1 MPQIP
6 RPLIAATA
14 VVVAAGGWLLLRP
27 KLSELQS
34 SPAVPEQALPAK
46 AEAVAALGQLM
57 PAGDIRSL
65 AAPTAGIAGT
75 PRIAALHVKEGAVI
89 QRGEVLATFD
99 HRQGLLADLE
109 EINAKLR
116 SLEQQIAL
124 QTVEVTRFQKAAEWG
139 AAERVLVD
147 NKREE
152 LIRMQGQRSEALA
165 SRKGLQTDLALS
177 QLLSPIDGL
186 VLEIHSREGERP
198 GSDGVMDVGASQK
211 MEAKIEV
218 YESDVARIRLGQ
230 TVQLTSE
237 NGGFKGNLNGQV
249 IRISPQVEQRAVLST
264 DPTGDADARV
274 VQVDVALDPADA
286 KKVMRL
292 AGLKVIA
299 RFQAN
304 P

>member
-14 VVVAAGGWLLLRP
+14 VAVAAGGWFLLRP
-27 KLSELQS
+27 KASELQS
-34 SPAVPEQALPAK
+34 TPVVPVQTSPAK
-46 AEAVAALGQLM
+46 AEAVAALGQLE

-116 SLEQQIAL
+116 SLEQQIDL
-124 QTVEVTRFQKAAEWG
+124 QTVEVSRFQKAAEWG

-177 QLLSPIDGL
+177 QLISPIDGL

-198 GSDGVMDVGASQK
+198 GSDGVMDVGASQN

-230 TVQLTSE
+230 IVRLTSE

>member
-1 MPQIP
+1 MPKIP

-14 VVVAAGGWLLLRP
+14 VVVAAGGWLVLRP
-27 KLSELQS
+27 KPSALQS
-34 SPAVPEQALPAK
+34 SPVVPEQASPVK

-65 AAPTAGIAGT
+65 AAPTAGTAGT
-75 PRIAALHVKEGAVI
+75 PRISSLHVKEGAVI

-124 QTVEVTRFQKAAEWG
+124 QTVEVSRFQKAAEWG

-177 QLLSPIDGL
+177 QLISPIDGL

-218 YESDVARIRLGQ
+218 YESDVARIQLGQ
-230 TVQLTSE
+230 IVRLTSE

-299 RFQAN
+299 RFQSN

>member
-14 VVVAAGGWLLLRP
+14 VAIAAGGWFLLRP
-27 KLSELQS
+27 KASELQS
-34 SPAVPEQALPAK
+34 TQVVPVQVLPAK
-46 AEAVAALGQLM
+46 AEAVAALGQLE

-75 PRIAALHVKEGAVI
+75 PRISALHVKEGAVI

-99 HRQGLLADLE
+99 HRQGLLAELD
-109 EINAKLR
+109 EINAKLQ
-116 SLEQQIAL
+116 SLQKQIAL
-124 QTVEVTRFQKAAEWG
+124 QTVEVRRFQKAAEWG
-139 AAERVLVD
+139 AAEQGLVD
-147 NKREE
+147 TKREE
-152 LIRMQGQRSEALA
+152 LIRMQGQRLEALA
-165 SRKGLQTDLALS
+165 IQKGLQFDLALS
-177 QLLSPIDGL
+177 QLTSPIDGL
-186 VLEIHSREGERP
+186 VLEIHAREGERP

-230 TVQLTSE
+230 IVRLTSE
-237 NGGFKGNLNGQV
+237 NGGFKGDLNGSV
-249 IRISPQVEQRAVLST
+249 IRISPQIEQRAVLST

-299 RFQAN
+299 RFQPN
-304 P
+304 S